1 MRHSRPPLAE
11 RAAPL
16 AFRATPD
23 EPGALSAIPLLLTLA
38 ISLCIAGDP
47 AR

>member
-1 MRHSRPPLAE
+1 MRHRRQPLAE

-38 ISLCIAGDP
+38 ISLCIAGEL

>member
-1 MRHSRPPLAE
+1 MRHHRQPPTE
-11 RAAPL
+11 RAASL
-16 AFRATPD
+16 ASRATPD

>member
-1 MRHSRPPLAE
+1 MRHRRRPPAE

-16 AFRATPD
+16 AFRAARL
-23 EPGALSAIPLLLTLA
+23 GLVLSTVPLLLALA
-38 ISLCIAGDP
+38 VYLCMAGDP